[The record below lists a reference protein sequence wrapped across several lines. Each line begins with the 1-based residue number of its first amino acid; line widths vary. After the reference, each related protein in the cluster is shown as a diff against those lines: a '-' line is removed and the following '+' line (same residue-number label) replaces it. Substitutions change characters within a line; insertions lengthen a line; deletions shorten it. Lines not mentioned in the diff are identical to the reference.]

1 MHVVRV
7 RHVSPH
13 GPDYTRLHVIVPRT
27 GVSLS
32 QCVSACGAVCPAG
45 AKPSVIFPSRHPG
58 MPEIV
63 YPGGVRPFTFDP
75 AGVAVQMV
83 GCSVYVDVPY
93 KCSFEQLQR
102 TVIPAKL
109 RHMKV
114 HAFACNGALAR
125 HDGRVACAGDVWG
138 DNVASLWWTK
148 LRVRVEHSLAPKT
161 THGIVCLQRH
171 ARARLV
177 AQQYEIL

>member
-1 MHVVRV
+1 MHAVRV

-13 GPDYTRLHVIVPRT
+13 GPDYTRVHVIVPHA

-32 QCVSACGAVCPAG
+32 QCVSACGAVPPMG
-45 AKPSVIFPSRHPG
+45 AMASVICSGRHPDV
-58 MPEIV
+58 PEIV
-63 YPGGVRPFTFDP
+63 YPGGVRPVALDP
-75 AGVAVQMV
+75 AGVVVQMV

-109 RHMKV
+109 RHMGV
-114 HAFACNGALAR
+114 HAFAVRGALAR
-125 HDGRVACAGDVWG
+125 QDGRVACAGDVWG

-148 LRVRVEHSLAPKT
+148 LRVRVKHRLAPRT
-161 THGIVCLQRH
+161 TRGLVCLQRR
-171 ARARLV
+171 ARARGLV
-177 AQQYEIL
+177 QQYELV